1 MRLHTNNLVMGVH
14 SYNIIPNNVC
24 NLLIELFENSSKK
37 HERVDNKAKP
47 NFTQLNLNQ
56 YCGNMVPELCKYFFA
71 ALTLYKK
78 DVPAAKYLPEVK
90 SLEEFRIKRYEVGGL
105 DRFDEHVD
113 VGSYASAK
121 RGLAMLF
128 YLNDVE
134 SGGRTLFPYQD
145 ETYIPIKG
153 NVIVFP
159 PTWEYPHTGEPPISN
174 TKYIM
179 STYLH
184 YH

>member
-1 MRLHTNNLVMGVH
+1 MGVH
-14 SYNIIPNNVC
+14 NYNIIPGNVC
-24 NLLIELFENSSKK
+24 DFLIELFNNNSKN
-37 HERVDNKAKP
+37 HERVENKAKP

-56 YCGNMVPELCKYFFA
+56 YYGNMVPELCKYFFA
-71 ALTLYKK
+71 ALSLYKK
-78 DVPAAKYLPEVK
+78 DIPVAKYLPEVK

-113 VGSYASAK
+113 VANHASAK
-121 RGLAMLF
+121 RALAMLF

-184 YH
+184 YQ